1 MNERLERLGR
11 QLRFHLTPRPTP
23 DRRFDVRRRGSI
35 RLFLTFFL
43 AIELG
48 FALVGATTGGP
59 GALSTDRT
67 VAMVAG
73 LTFAASSALLLVVV
87 RRVRSL
93 ALLELVCLLAG
104 IVALGQS
111 LFGQL
116 HDPMTA
122 AAVTTYE
129 AIAVAVVA
137 FALPWRPIA
146 HYGFV
151 AAASVFTLAG
161 LLAVPSA
168 TDRAGLAG
176 AVAFAWLIALVG
188 KPLAW
193 NGRVQL
199 HLEASRVR
207 HLRGALERSTHR
219 DQLTGLE
226 TRRALDAY
234 LAHLAHRREGL
245 VAVAVIGID
254 HFSSFADR
262 FGPPAAEQAVREV
275 VAALCRASRDVDRLF
290 LYSAGEFV
298 MVFDPIDTR
307 GPAAVAHRV
316 RAEVEA
322 LGLPNP
328 SSIGGLVTV
337 SVATVDLDLPATSGD
352 LAAAI
357 ARARRQVRGRRRAS
371 TPAAPGPTPGE
382 LAGEPPTAT
391 SGTAFAR

>member
-1 MNERLERLGR
+1 VRERLKRLGR
-11 QLRFHLTPRPTP
+11 RLRYALTPRPTP
-23 DRRFDVRRRGSI
+23 DRRFEVRRRRSI

-59 GALSTDRT
+59 GALATDRA

-73 LTFAASSALLLVVV
+73 LAFAASSALLLVMV

-93 ALLELVCLLAG
+93 ALLELVGLLAG
-104 IVALGQS
+104 VVALAQS

-116 HDPMTA
+116 HDPATA
-122 AAVTTYE
+122 AAVTSYE

-137 FALPWRPIA
+137 FAVPWRPIA

-151 AAASVFTLAG
+151 AAASLFTLAG
-161 LLAVPSA
+161 LLAVPSGA
-168 TDRAGLAG
+168 DRAGFAG
-176 AVAFAWLIALVG
+176 AVAFAWLIALIG

-357 ARARRQVRGRRRAS
+357 ARARRQVRGQRRAS
-371 TPAAPGPTPGE
+371 APAASGLTSGE
-382 LAGEPPTAT
+382 LAGDPANAR
-391 SGTAFAR
+391 SGTAPAR

>member
-1 MNERLERLGR
+1 VRERLPRLGR
-11 QLRFHLTPRPTP
+11 RLRYLLTPRPTP
-23 DRRFDVRRRGSI
+23 DRRFEVRRRSSI

-48 FALVGATTGGP
+48 FALVGAMTGGP
-59 GALSTDRT
+59 GALAADRA

-73 LTFAASSALLLVVV
+73 LAFAASSALLLVVV

-93 ALLELVCLLAG
+93 ALLELVGLLAG
-104 IVALGQS
+104 VIALAQS

-116 HDPMTA
+116 HDPATA
-122 AAVTTYE
+122 SAVTSYE

-176 AVAFAWLIALVG
+176 AVAFAWLIALVW

-207 HLRGALERSTHR
+207 RLRGALERSSRR

-226 TRRALDAY
+226 TRRALDTY
-234 LAHLAHRREGL
+234 LAHVAHRQAGPVTL
-245 VAVAVIGID
+245 AVIGID
-254 HFSSFADR
+254 QLSSITDR
-262 FGPPAAEQAVREV
+262 FGPLAADQAVREV
-275 VAALCRASRDVDRLF
+275 AAALRRAIRDPDNLF
-290 LYSAGEFV
+290 LYSADEFV
-298 MVFDPIDTR
+298 LVFDAADTTES
-307 GPAAVAHRV
+307 AALARRV
-316 RAEVEA
+316 RVEVEA

-328 SSIGGLVTV
+328 SSSAGLVTV
-337 SVATVDLDLPATSGD
+337 SVGTVDVDLPATAVE
-352 LAAAI
+352 LEAAI
-357 ARARRQVRGRRRAS
+357 ARTCRQLRGRRRAASPVAS
-371 TPAAPGPTPGE
+371 TDDSDQRAE
-382 LAGEPPTAT
+382 EPV
-391 SGTAFAR
+391 SG

>member
-1 MNERLERLGR
+1 MRERLPRLGR
-11 QLRFHLTPRPTP
+11 RLRYLLTPRPTP
-23 DRRFDVRRRGSI
+23 DRRFEVRRRSSI

-59 GALSTDRT
+59 GALATDPA

-73 LTFAASSALLLVVV
+73 LAFAASSAFLLVVV

-93 ALLELVCLLAG
+93 AVLELVGLLAG
-104 IVALGQS
+104 GIALAQS

-116 HDPMTA
+116 HDPATA
-122 AAVTTYE
+122 AAVTSYE
-129 AIAVAVVA
+129 AIAVAVAA
-137 FALPWRPIA
+137 FAVPWRPTA

-151 AAASVFTLAG
+151 AAASVFTVAG
-161 LLAVPSA
+161 LLAVPLA

-193 NGRVQL
+193 NARVQL

-207 HLRGALERSTHR
+207 RLRDALERSSRR

-226 TRRALDAY
+226 TRRALDMH
-234 LAHLAHRREGL
+234 LAHLARRRGGP
-245 VAVAVIGID
+245 VALAVIGID
-254 HFSSFADR
+254 QLSSITDR
-262 FGPPAAEQAVREV
+262 FGPLAADQAVREV
-275 VAALCRASRDVDRLF
+275 AAALRSAIRDIDDLF
-290 LYSAGEFV
+290 LYSADEFV
-298 MVFDPIDTR
+298 LVLDPADTTEF
-307 GPAAVAHRV
+307 AAVVQRV

-328 SSIGGLVTV
+328 SSSAGLLTV
-337 SVATVDLDLPATSGD
+337 SVGTVDVDLPATAVE
-352 LAAAI
+352 LEAAI
-357 ARARRQVRGRRRAS
+357 AQSRRQMHVRRH
-371 TPAAPGPTPGE
+371 AAPSE
-382 LAGEPPTAT
+382 DSAGVSGQSPEEPVT
-391 SGTAFAR
+391 G

>member
-1 MNERLERLGR
+1 MRERLLRLGR
-11 QLRFHLTPRPTP
+11 RLRYLLTPRPTP
-23 DRRFDVRRRGSI
+23 DRRFEVRRRSGM
-35 RLFLTFFL
+35 RVFLTFFL

-59 GALSTDRT
+59 GALATDPA

-73 LTFAASSALLLVVV
+73 LAFAASSALLLVVV

-93 ALLELVCLLAG
+93 AVLELVGLLAG
-104 IVALGQS
+104 VIALAQS

-116 HDPMTA
+116 HDPATA
-122 AAVTTYE
+122 AAVTSYE
-129 AIAVAVVA
+129 AIAVAVAA
-137 FALPWRPIA
+137 FAVPWRPIA

-161 LLAVPSA
+161 LLAVPLA

-207 HLRGALERSTHR
+207 RLRDALERSSRR

-226 TRRALDAY
+226 TRRALDTY
-234 LAHLAHRREGL
+234 LAHLTHRRGGP
-245 VAVAVIGID
+245 VALAVIGID
-254 HFSSFADR
+254 RLSSITDR
-262 FGPPAAEQAVREV
+262 FGPLAADQAIREV
-275 VAALCRASRDVDRLF
+275 AAALRRAIHDIDDLF
-290 LYSAGEFV
+290 LYSADEFV
-298 MVFDPIDTR
+298 LVFDPADTAEF
-307 GPAAVAHRV
+307 AAVVHRV

-328 SSIGGLVTV
+328 SSSAGLLTV
-337 SVATVDLDLPATSGD
+337 SVGTVDVELPATAVE
-352 LAAAI
+352 LEAAI
-357 ARARRQVRGRRRAS
+357 ARSRRQVHDRRRAAS
-371 TPAAPGPTPGE
+371 RADS
-382 LAGEPPTAT
+382 AGASGQPPEEPVT
-391 SGTAFAR
+391 G

>member
-1 MNERLERLGR
+1 MRERLPRLGR
-11 QLRFHLTPRPTP
+11 RLRYLLTPRPTP
-23 DRRFDVRRRGSI
+23 DRRFEVRRRSSI

-59 GALSTDRT
+59 GALATDPA

-73 LTFAASSALLLVVV
+73 LAFAASSALLLIVV

-93 ALLELVCLLAG
+93 AVLELVGLLAG
-104 IVALGQS
+104 GIALAQS

-116 HDPMTA
+116 HDPATA
-122 AAVTTYE
+122 AAVTSYE
-129 AIAVAVVA
+129 AIAVAVAA
-137 FALPWRPIA
+137 FAVPWRPTA

-151 AAASVFTLAG
+151 AAASVFTVAG
-161 LLAVPSA
+161 LLAVPLA

-193 NGRVQL
+193 NARVQL

-207 HLRGALERSTHR
+207 RLRDALERSSRR

-226 TRRALDAY
+226 TRRALDTH
-234 LAHLAHRREGL
+234 LAHLARRRGGP
-245 VAVAVIGID
+245 VALAVIGID
-254 HFSSFADR
+254 QLSSITDR
-262 FGPPAAEQAVREV
+262 FGPLAADQAVREV
-275 VAALCRASRDVDRLF
+275 AAALRSAIRDIDDVF
-290 LYSAGEFV
+290 LYSADEFV
-298 MVFDPIDTR
+298 LVLDPADTTEF
-307 GPAAVAHRV
+307 AAVVQRV

-328 SSIGGLVTV
+328 SSSAGLLTV
-337 SVATVDLDLPATSGD
+337 SVGTVDVDLPATAVE
-352 LAAAI
+352 LETAI
-357 ARARRQVRGRRRAS
+357 AQIRRQMHVRRH
-371 TPAAPGPTPGE
+371 AAPSE
-382 LAGEPPTAT
+382 DSAGVSGQSPEEPVT
-391 SGTAFAR
+391 G

>member
-1 MNERLERLGR
+1 
-11 QLRFHLTPRPTP
+11 
-23 DRRFDVRRRGSI
+23 
-35 RLFLTFFL
+35 
-43 AIELG
+43 
-48 FALVGATTGGP
+48 
-59 GALSTDRT
+59 
-67 VAMVAG
+67 
-73 LTFAASSALLLVVV
+73 
-87 RRVRSL
+87 
-93 ALLELVCLLAG
+93 
-104 IVALGQS
+104 
-111 LFGQL
+111 
-116 HDPMTA
+116 MTA

-199 HLEASRVR
+199 HLEASRAR
-207 HLRGALERSTHR
+207 RLRGALGRSSGR

-226 TRRALDAY
+226 TRRALDT
-234 LAHLAHRREGL
+234 HLAHVAHRRGGP
-245 VAVAVIGID
+245 AAFAVIGID
-254 HFSSFADR
+254 QLSSMSDR
-262 FGPPAAEQAVREV
+262 FGPLAADQVVREV
-275 VAALCRASRDVDRLF
+275 AAALRRAIRDVDNLF
-290 LYSAGEFV
+290 VYSADEFV
-298 MVFDPIDTR
+298 LILDRADKA

-328 SSIGGLVTV
+328 SSTAGLVTV
-337 SVATVDLDLPATSGD
+337 SVGTVDVELPATAEE
-352 LAAAI
+352 LEATI
-357 ARARRQVRGRRRAS
+357 ARTRRQMHDRWRAAS
-371 TPAAPGPTPGE
+371 RADS
-382 LAGEPPTAT
+382 AGASGQRAEEPVT
-391 SGTAFAR
+391 G

>member
-1 MNERLERLGR
+1 MNERLGRLGR
-11 QLRFHLTPRPTP
+11 QLRYLLTSRPTP

-73 LTFAASSALLLVVV
+73 LTFVASSALLLVVV

-93 ALLELVCLLAG
+93 ALLELVGLLAG
-104 IVALGQS
+104 VVAFAQS

-116 HDPMTA
+116 DDPATA
-122 AAVTTYE
+122 AAVTSYE

-137 FALPWRPIA
+137 FALPWRPIT

-151 AAASVFTLAG
+151 ATASVFTLAG

-193 NGRVQL
+193 NARVQL

-207 HLRGALERSTHR
+207 RLRDALERSSRR

-226 TRRALDAY
+226 TRRALDTY
-234 LAHLAHRREGL
+234 LAHLAGGRGDS
-245 VAVAVIGID
+245 VAFAVIGID
-254 HFSSFADR
+254 QLTSIADR
-262 FGPPAAEQAVREV
+262 FGPLAADQAVREV
-275 VAALCRASRDVDRLF
+275 AAALRRAIRDVDHLF
-290 LYSAGEFV
+290 LYSTDEFV
-298 MVFDPIDTR
+298 LVFDTAGTR
-307 GPAAVAHRV
+307 GPAAVIHRL

-328 SSIGGLVTV
+328 SSTGGLVTV
-337 SVATVDLDLPATSGD
+337 SVGALDVDLPATS
-352 LAAAI
+352 LKLEAAI
-357 ARARRQVRGRRRAS
+357 ERTRRQVYGPRLAGSYADTAGAS
-371 TPAAPGPTPGE
+371 SQGAEEPAPG
-382 LAGEPPTAT
+382 
-391 SGTAFAR
+391 

>member
-1 MNERLERLGR
+1 MRERLKRLGR
-11 QLRFHLTPRPTP
+11 RLRYALTPRPTP
-23 DRRFDVRRRGSI
+23 DRRFEVRRRRSI

-59 GALSTDRT
+59 GALATDRA

-73 LTFAASSALLLVVV
+73 LAFAASSALLLVMV

-93 ALLELVCLLAG
+93 ALLELVGLLAG
-104 IVALGQS
+104 VVALAQS

-116 HDPMTA
+116 HDPATA
-122 AAVTTYE
+122 AAVTSYE

-137 FALPWRPIA
+137 FAVPWRPIA

-151 AAASVFTLAG
+151 AAASLFTLAG
-161 LLAVPSA
+161 LLAVPSGA
-168 TDRAGLAG
+168 DRAGFAG
-176 AVAFAWLIALVG
+176 AVAFAWLIALIG

-357 ARARRQVRGRRRAS
+357 ARTRRQVRGRRRAS

-391 SGTAFAR
+391 SGTALAR

>member
-1 MNERLERLGR
+1 VNERLERLGR

-93 ALLELVCLLAG
+93 ALLELVGLLAG
-104 IVALGQS
+104 VVAFAQS

-116 HDPMTA
+116 DDPATA
-122 AAVTTYE
+122 AAVTSYE

-137 FALPWRPIA
+137 FALPWRPIT

-207 HLRGALERSTHR
+207 RLRDALERSSHR

-226 TRRALDAY
+226 TRRVLDTY
-234 LAHLAHRREGL
+234 VAHLAHSRGGP
-245 VAVAVIGID
+245 VALAVIGID
-254 HFSSFADR
+254 QLSSITDR
-262 FGPPAAEQAVREV
+262 FGPLAADQAVREV
-275 VAALCRASRDVDRLF
+275 AAAVRRAIRDVDHLF
-290 LYSAGEFV
+290 LYSADEFV
-298 MVFDPIDTR
+298 LVLDPGDQAR
-307 GPAAVAHRV
+307 PPDVARRV

-328 SSIGGLVTV
+328 ASTAGLVTV
-337 SVATVDLDLPATSGD
+337 SVGTVDLDLPATSVE
-352 LAAAI
+352 LEAAI
-357 ARARRQVRGRRRAS
+357 ARTRRQMHDGRNAASRADS
-371 TPAAPGPTPGE
+371 
-382 LAGEPPTAT
+382 AGASGQRAEEPVT
-391 SGTAFAR
+391 G